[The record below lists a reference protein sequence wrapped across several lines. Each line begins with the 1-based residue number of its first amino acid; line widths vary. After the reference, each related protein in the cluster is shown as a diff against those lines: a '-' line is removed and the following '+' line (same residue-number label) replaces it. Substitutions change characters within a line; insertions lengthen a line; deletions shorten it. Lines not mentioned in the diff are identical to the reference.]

1 MITPILSLGLFV
13 SSLIAGGNPT
23 VTSPCLKIMTFNIRY
38 GTAQDGD
45 NRWAFRRDVL
55 LGVIRDY
62 SPDVLGLQEALRF
75 QIDEILE
82 TFPEY
87 EMLGDGRDDGKT
99 KGEYS
104 PLLFRRSKLS
114 PDSHSTFWFSDT
126 PDLPGSTT
134 WGNSFPRIC
143 TWAVFRVLTSDR
155 LVAVYNVHLDHE
167 SQPSRER
174 STNLLLHTI
183 KRTGSD
189 FPVVAMGDFNA
200 GEQNPA
206 VVALKESL
214 RDSYRE
220 LHPKDT
226 VVGTFHAFRGTTT
239 GEKIDHIFVNSGFD
253 ASEASIIRAAENGR
267 YPSDHFPVAAT
278 VCFREQP

>member
-13 SSLIAGGNPT
+13 SSLIAAGNPT
-23 VTSPCLKIMTFNIRY
+23 VTPPCLKIMTFNIRF

-45 NRWAFRRDVL
+45 NRWAFRRDLL

-114 PDSHSTFWFSDT
+114 PDSHATFWFSDT
-126 PDLPGSTT
+126 PDLPGSKT
-134 WGNSFPRIC
+134 WGNNFPRIC
-143 TWAVFRVLTSDR
+143 TWAVFREQTSDR

-189 FPVVAMGDFNA
+189 IPVVAMGDFNA

-206 VVALKESL
+206 VLVLKESL

-239 GEKIDHIFVNSGFD
+239 GEKIDHIFVNFGFD
-253 ASEASIIRAAENGR
+253 ISEASIIRAAENGR

-278 VCFREQP
+278 ICFRERP